1 MDFEDHQA
9 RRLVII
15 VTLQPFAA
23 LMADGFKFNGPRIV
37 AVIAAFRAG
46 RARPCW
52 RVDWVWPL
60 THHGQSPVAC

>member
-15 VTLQPFAA
+15 ITLQPFAA
-23 LMADGFKFNGPRIV
+23 LRADGFKFNGPRIV
-37 AVIAAFRAG
+37 AVIAALRTG

-52 RVDWVWPL
+52 RVDWVWAF
-60 THHGQSPVAC
+60 T